1 MILRVD
7 QSPWLLLLRHYFATP
22 ILFQCITWAVAYNP
36 NLGLLYRIDE
46 FGNIR
51 QSCWVILMAVF
62 LPAGDSVWIN
72 IWASFSYP
80 SVLKVLEMR
89 KWIAIAAIYQFD
101 GSSAA
106 V

>member
-1 MILRVD
+1 
-7 QSPWLLLLRHYFATP
+7 
-22 ILFQCITWAVAYNP
+22 
-36 NLGLLYRIDE
+36 
-46 FGNIR
+46 
-51 QSCWVILMAVF
+51 MAVF